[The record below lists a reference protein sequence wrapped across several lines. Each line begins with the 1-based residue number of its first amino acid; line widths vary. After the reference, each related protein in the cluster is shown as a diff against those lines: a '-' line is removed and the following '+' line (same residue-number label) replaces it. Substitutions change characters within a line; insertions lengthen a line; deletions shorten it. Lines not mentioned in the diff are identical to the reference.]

1 MAQSPEFP
9 ELKFV
14 RPRSWHAGRARP
26 GQPTIIVIHDTE
38 GSEGRTSAED
48 GAAYDARRTD
58 GTSTHFFVDADTVV
72 QCVLTKDTA
81 NHAKSEGNIRG
92 IGFELCGRA
101 SQTQAQWLDGGLDL
115 ALAAKYVA
123 KCCRKWGIPARR
135 LTVAQLRAGEKGIC
149 AHADVTAAWHQST
162 HTDPGPN
169 FPWSQFLDMVQQ
181 QLEEED
187 MPTAQ
192 EIAKAV
198 WDELVNWRGTG
209 QQGLAQQV
217 RAGTGI
223 WYAQADAYRAWQHA
237 QAAEAKVDAIA
248 TQLGVDLT
256 AVRQRL
262 EQLADLDEA
271 AVAQQILATLT
282 PQAIAAAVPAELARQ
297 VADELAARLAD

>member
-1 MAQSPEFP
+1 MARIRELAGLPIEQHDSPNVGGKMSDHRGPVLHIAEGTYRGTISWQMNP
-9 ELKFV
+9 DQRYPDGTKVTTSSTWVVGKNRGEWAQMVDTDIVAWCQRSGSRTRTSIELAG
-14 RPRSWHAGRARP
+14 HAGDK
-26 GQPTIIVIHDTE
+26 PTAWQIEACAQILAWEH
-38 GSEGRTSAED
+38 RH
-48 GAAYDARRTD
+48 YD
-58 GTSTHFFVDADTVV
+58 V
-72 QCVLTKDTA
+72 
-81 NHAKSEGNIRG
+81 
-92 IGFELCGRA
+92 
-101 SQTQAQWLDGGLDL
+101 
-115 ALAAKYVA
+115 
-123 KCCRKWGIPARR
+123 P
-135 LTVAQLRAGEKGIC
+135 LTVADTDAERGLGHHSMDREWAGVEWGHEDCPGNGVIAAKPQIVARAKEI
-149 AHADVTAAWHQST
+149 V
-162 HTDPGPN
+162 
-169 FPWSQFLDMVQQ
+169 
-181 QLEEED
+181 EEED

-217 RAGTGI
+217 RAGTGL
-223 WYAQADAYRAWQHA
+223 WYVQADAWRAWQHA